1 MEERQTKRLEQQVG
15 QLRETK
21 RRAERGNVTL
31 EAELRSSMSELQQMQ
46 KDFAE
51 AEVGL
56 E

>member
-21 RRAERGNVTL
+21 RRAELGNITL
-31 EAELRSSMSELQQMQ
+31 EAELRSSMSELQQTQ

-51 AEVGL
+51 AEVGF
-56 E
+56 